1 MPSVCVQRENLSYTM
16 RALVLLA
23 SILKTSTRDVQIPG
37 LSQKLQG

>member
-23 SILKTSTRDVQIPG
+23 SILKTLT
-37 LSQKLQG
+37 